1 MNKEKF
7 VFAVGLAVG
16 IFLTA
21 VFFQVFAPRYAT
33 LQNGDG
39 LIKQDRWS
47 GRAWRYDGRAWE
59 EIREAESRKE
69 QIDQELRK
77 ALTVLID
84 QGRLVEATS
93 RFKEIFPALREI
105 PDDELLTRMSTLYSN
120 QIMST
125 LFLES
130 YHRSLEAKAKAFV
143 PKAVAGSRGKQ
154 KAEDRR
160 Q

>member
-1 MNKEKF
+1 MKKEKL

-33 LQNGDG
+33 MLNGEG

-47 GRAWRYDGRAWE
+47 GRSWRYDGASWE
-59 EIREAESRKE
+59 EIREADSRKE

-77 ALTVLID
+77 ALTVVID
-84 QGRLVEATS
+84 QGRVTQATN
-93 RFKEIFPALREI
+93 RFKEIFPALKEI

-130 YHRSLEAKAKAFV
+130 YHRSLEEKAKAFT
-143 PKAVAGSRGKQ
+143 PQPVAGGKG
-154 KAEDRR
+154 KP
-160 Q
+160 

>member
-1 MNKEKF
+1 MNKEKI

-21 VFFQVFAPRYAT
+21 VFFQLFAPRYAT
-33 LQNGDG
+33 MQNGEG

-47 GRAWRYDGRAWE
+47 GRSWRYDGAAWQE
-59 EIREAESRKE
+59 VREAESRKE

-77 ALTVLID
+77 ALTVVID
-84 QGRLVEATS
+84 QGRLAEATN
-93 RFKEIFPALREI
+93 RFKDIFPALKEI

-130 YHRSLEAKAKAFV
+130 YHRSLEEKAKAFA
-143 PKAVAGSRGKQ
+143 PRPATGEKGKQ
-154 KAEDRR
+154 
-160 Q
+160 